1 MVWNHKIKWK
11 SNEGKTKA
19 NDKPACTSLIFYLTF
34 SIVCIPEA
42 VAAVAEHTEGE
53 SAKKEYLKQIVQN
66 NEHHLE
72 WMKCTEQC
80 EAHSKIR
87 YNIQCAHYSFNL
99 FISLFKGQFVV
110 NFPTLYLAW
119 IRKRCIEAKW
129 REKNTSAPNKNDSS
143 GKTLRRKTVLR
154 MCDSSFIFFCFCT
167 LIGTRW
173 INSRL
178 VFGIATH
185 AKPKIFPSLMDLE
198 SIKFSIERKQTKKNC
213 WRVTRKNRIFP
224 ILLIV
229 LFLWIE

>member
-11 SNEGKTKA
+11 SNEGKSKA

-34 SIVCIPEA
+34 SIVCIPE
-42 VAAVAEHTEGE
+42 AVAEHTEGE

-110 NFPTLYLAW
+110 NFPALYLAW

-129 REKNTSAPNKNDSS
+129 
-143 GKTLRRKTVLR
+143 G
-154 MCDSSFIFFCFCT
+154 
-167 LIGTRW
+167 
-173 INSRL
+173 
-178 VFGIATH
+178 
-185 AKPKIFPSLMDLE
+185 
-198 SIKFSIERKQTKKNC
+198 ERKKQQHRTKTTLVVKHCDEKLC
-213 WRVTRKNRIFP
+213 WECA
-224 ILLIV
+224 ILRLFFSVSALSLARGELILV
-229 LFLWIE
+229 